1 MQSLLFLRPDDESG
15 SGGTLSGNKKDVY
28 VLLKIIKLIRNGSVT
43 SFTLKYA
50 IDRGLEDVVYETAA
64 LGPSL
69 ERVLRYFTLRGK
81 LDGVNDDL
89 AKIGVKTI
97 KIYIKSNYET
107 ELMDWMGFGLIEG
120 EGPVGVSARQEGD
133 GSLDL

>member
-81 LDGVNDDL
+81 LDGVHDDL
-89 AKIGVKTI
+89 AKIGVKAI
-97 KIYIKSNYET
+97 KIYHEEEELEFVFDEANLGEIKS
-107 ELMDWMGFGLIEG
+107 F
-120 EGPVGVSARQEGD
+120 
-133 GSLDL
+133 

>member
-28 VLLKIIKLIRNGSVT
+28 VLLKILKLIRNGSVT

-89 AKIGVKTI
+89 AKIGVKAI
-97 KIYIKSNYET
+97 KIYYEEE
-107 ELMDWMGFGLIEG
+107 ELEFVFDEG
-120 EGPVGVSARQEGD
+120 NLGK
-133 GSLDL
+133 GSSQIITLFSSLAYIFTPT

>member
-1 MQSLLFLRPDDESG
+1 M
-15 SGGTLSGNKKDVY
+15 SGNKKNVY

-81 LDGVNDDL
+81 LDGVHDDL
-89 AKIGVKTI
+89 ANIGVKGIIIYYEEEELEFVFDEGKTG
-97 KIYIKSNYET
+97 KIME
-107 ELMDWMGFGLIEG
+107 
-120 EGPVGVSARQEGD
+120 
-133 GSLDL
+133 

>member
-1 MQSLLFLRPDDESG
+1 MFLRPDDESG
-15 SGGTLSGNKKDVY
+15 SRGTLSGNKKNVY

-50 IDRGLEDVVYETAA
+50 IDRGLEDVIYETAS

-81 LDGVNDDL
+81 LDGVHDDL
-89 AKIGVKTI
+89 AKIGVKAI
-97 KIYIKSNYET
+97 KIYYEEE
-107 ELMDWMGFGLIEG
+107 ELEFVFDEDNIGQIME
-120 EGPVGVSARQEGD
+120 
-133 GSLDL
+133 